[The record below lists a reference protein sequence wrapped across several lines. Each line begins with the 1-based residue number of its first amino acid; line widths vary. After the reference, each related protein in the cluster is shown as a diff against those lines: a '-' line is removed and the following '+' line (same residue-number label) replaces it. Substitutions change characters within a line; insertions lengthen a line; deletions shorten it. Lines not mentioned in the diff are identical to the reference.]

1 MRIFF
6 VLRRRLKSVSSAP
19 QCFHHAYRF
28 ISFRMPSGV
37 TEGYGAKIMYVFRKG
52 YNPPGYKWDF
62 PLDGTK
68 LDEGLDL
75 TGIPLGKMG
84 KGITIDGDL
93 ILKDTGLK
101 ELPEQLIVT
110 GDLDITGTEVTS
122 IPADA
127 KIGGKIIGLPRRT
140 V

>member
-1 MRIFF
+1 
-6 VLRRRLKSVSSAP
+6 
-19 QCFHHAYRF
+19 
-28 ISFRMPSGV
+28 MPSGV
-37 TEGYGAKIMYVFRKG
+37 TEGYGAKTMYVFRKG
-52 YNPPGYKWDF
+52 YNPPDYKWDF
-62 PLDGTK
+62 PLDGTT

-84 KGITIDGDL
+84 KGITIDDDL

-101 ELPEQLIVT
+101 ELPEQLTVS